1 MRDLIVLA
9 LRLVLGAVL
18 AGCVLVQAVIVP
30 LLYLDLDDLDPEYAH
45 VRIPLVVI
53 AFLGVATV
61 EVTVVCV
68 WRLLTRVRRDTV
80 FSDASFRDVDVIM
93 GAVATAAVL
102 TFGLAVVMAP
112 GEAVAPG
119 VVGLVCGLALLIG
132 GGALIVLVLRMLLA
146 QAVARDTEA
155 RDLRAELSG
164 VI

>member
-1 MRDLIVLA
+1 MRNLIVLA
-9 LRLVLGAVL
+9 LRGVLGVVVV
-18 AGCVLVQAVIVP
+18 GCLLVQAVIVP
-30 LLYLDLDDLDPEYAH
+30 LLWADLDDLDPEYAH
-45 VRIPLVVI
+45 VQLPICAI
-53 AFLGVATV
+53 AFLGVACI

-68 WRLLTRVRRDTV
+68 WRLLTMVRRDTV
-80 FSDASFRDVDVIM
+80 FSPAAFRYVDVIM

-102 TFGLAVVMAP
+102 TFGIAVTLAP

-119 VVGLVCGLALLIG
+119 IVGMICGLALMIG

-155 RDLRAELSG
+155 RDLRTELSA